1 MAPAPRVLIVEDE
14 LLIAEYFKIII
25 EQLGYEVC
33 GLARSADEAV
43 ALARRE
49 EPAVIFMDVRLAGER
64 DGVEAAQEIHAIRPV
79 PVIYVTAS
87 REPQTSQ
94 RIKDDPPAEVLTK
107 PVVQQHIEAA
117 LAKYC
122 PLPH

>member
-1 MAPAPRVLIVEDE
+1 MALAPRVLIVEDE

-94 RIKDDPPAEVLTK
+94 RIKDDPPA
-107 PVVQQHIEAA
+107 
-117 LAKYC
+117 
-122 PLPH
+122 

>member
-1 MAPAPRVLIVEDE
+1 MAAAPRVLIVEDE
-14 LLIAEYFKIII
+14 FLIAEYFKIII

-79 PVIYVTAS
+79 PIIYVTAS
-87 REPQTSQ
+87 REPQTKR
-94 RIKDDPPAEVLTK
+94 RIAGDQAAEVLTK

-122 PLPH
+122 PLPN